1 MDGRFLRAPT
11 ILLKGSCPLPLGE
24 VRVRA
29 EGSTEVFINF
39 TSAVAA
45 PLTPALSQKGRG
57 SKDCKINSVM
67 ETRKRILIV
76 DDEQEITLVL
86 RSGLTKHGYDVRVAG
101 EGEAA
106 LDIFRV
112 WSPDLV
118 ITDLSMP
125 NMDGLELCQRLRE
138 SSSVPIIILSVKGD
152 EATKVE
158 ALDAGADDYLTK
170 PFGMGE
176 LLARVRAT
184 LRRSPETSPEGT
196 LIEEG
201 DFRVDLETRAVYV
214 VGKETRLS
222 PKEFDLLVFFI
233 RHSGKVLT
241 HRTLL
246 ANIWGGN
253 YTDQTEYLRVFIRHL
268 RKKIEADP
276 AKPRYILTDPWVGYR
291 FQPGE

>member
-1 MDGRFLRAPT
+1 MD
-11 ILLKGSCPLPLGE
+11 
-24 VRVRA
+24 V
-29 EGSTEVFINF
+29 
-39 TSAVAA
+39 
-45 PLTPALSQKGRG
+45 
-57 SKDCKINSVM
+57 
-67 ETRKRILIV
+67 RKRILIV

-106 LDIFRV
+106 LDLFQA
-112 WSPDLV
+112 WTPDLV

-125 NMDGLELCQRLRE
+125 NMNGLKLCQRLRE
-138 SSSVPIIILSVKGD
+138 TSGVPIIILSVKGD

-158 ALDAGADDYLTK
+158 ALDMGADDYLTK

-184 LRRSPETSPEGT
+184 LRRSPETGHDGT
-196 LIEEG
+196 VIEEG
-201 DFRVDLETRAVYV
+201 DFRIDLETRAVNV
-214 VGKETRLS
+214 EGKEIRLS
-222 PKEFDLLVFFI
+222 PKEFDLLVFLI
-233 RHSGKVLT
+233 RNSGKVLT

-246 ANIWGGN
+246 AHVWGGN

-268 RKKIEADP
+268 RKKLEPDP

-291 FQPGE
+291 FDPGK